1 MKEIT
6 YLIPYTKMN
15 SNGLSLRP
23 ETIKLLEENIR
34 EKLLDVGLGSNFFGY
49 DSKNI
54 SNKGKSKH
62 LGPYQSEKLLYST
75 GKSQPNGKAPVKWK
89 KILANHISGK
99 EIISTVY
106 KKLIQLNS
114 KSTDR
119 FVFKMGKFSQGRHT
133 DSQQVYEKRSTS
145 SIIREMQTKAT
156 MIYHITPVRMSFL
169 RKTKVNKC
177 WSMWRKGHSSSY
189 LGYLR
194 LRG

>member
-1 MKEIT
+1 MKENT

-23 ETIKLLEENIR
+23 ETIKLLEENIG
-34 EKLLDVGLGSNFFGY
+34 EELLDVGLGSNFFGY

-62 LGPYQSEKLLYST
+62 LGTYQSEKLYST
-75 GKSQPNGKAPVKWK
+75 GKSQPDEKAPIKWK
-89 KILANHISGK
+89 KIFANHISGK

-114 KSTDR
+114 KSTGS
-119 FVFKMGKFSQGRHT
+119 FIFKMDKFSQRRHT
-133 DSQQVYEKRSTS
+133 DSQQVYEKCSTS
-145 SIIREMQTKAT
+145 SIIREMQTEAT

-169 RKTKVNKC
+169 RKTEVNKC
-177 WSMWRKGHSSSY
+177 WSMCRKGHSSRY
-189 LGYLR
+189 LGYPR